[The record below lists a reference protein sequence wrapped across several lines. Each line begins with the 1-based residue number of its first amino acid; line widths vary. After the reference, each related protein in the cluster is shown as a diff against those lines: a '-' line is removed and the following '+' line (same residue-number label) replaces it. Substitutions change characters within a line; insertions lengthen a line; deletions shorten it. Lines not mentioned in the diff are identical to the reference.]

1 MIKKADGYNVAIVGA
16 TGAVGRTM
24 LEIVTSRGFP
34 VTQMRLLASSRSA
47 GNKVETAWGEI
58 EIEDLATADPA
69 GIDIALFSAGGDR
82 SRTHA
87 PKFAAAGA
95 VVIDNSSAFRSDP
108 DIPLVVA
115 GVNNHAALEHNGI
128 IANPNCTTMVA
139 MMGVA
144 PLARAAG
151 LRRMSATS
159 YQSVS
164 GSGMAA
170 MDELADQVAWFQKDR
185 DALVFGGWE
194 EPAVDIYTR
203 PIGWNV
209 LPFAG
214 EMAEDGHT
222 NEEWKLVYES
232 RKILELPDLAVEPT
246 CVRVPVMVGH
256 GIAAS
261 CYFDRPLD
269 VTEAVELLKSSP
281 GVQVW
286 DEKVATPLDSA
297 GIDDVLVSRI
307 RPTLSEPGGISLWTV
322 GDNLR
327 KGAALNTVEI
337 AEVLIGA

>member
-1 MIKKADGYNVAIVGA
+1 
-16 TGAVGRTM
+16 
-24 LEIVTSRGFP
+24 
-34 VTQMRLLASSRSA
+34 
-47 GNKVETAWGEI
+47 
-58 EIEDLATADPA
+58 
-69 GIDIALFSAGGDR
+69 
-82 SRTHA
+82 
-87 PKFAAAGA
+87 
-95 VVIDNSSAFRSDP
+95 
-108 DIPLVVA
+108 
-115 GVNNHAALEHNGI
+115 
-128 IANPNCTTMVA
+128 
-139 MMGVA
+139 
-144 PLARAAG
+144 
-151 LRRMSATS
+151 
-159 YQSVS
+159 
-164 GSGMAA
+164 